1 MRRGPVSIVFSSA
14 TGANRLSDHGGVP
27 RAILASVVLI
37 AAGCGSTHASHVE
50 RHLVYVAGD
59 SPSTA
64 SVWIADVNGAHPRRL
79 GRGSVALLS
88 PDGRTVAVRRR
99 DGIYLVSTTGRHVR
113 RLTPRRLHP
122 QAWSPDGETLIAT
135 RPALL
140 AVLELDAI
148 DRRSGRV
155 RVIAGGSV
163 YGFDFSPSG
172 DELVYSLA
180 PVATGEGPCGDQ
192 FDLYVTKLAGGTP
205 SRLTHDGLSAFPVW
219 GPSGIAFSRFPG
231 GTSLE
236 DCSAPGIWTIDTD
249 GSHLRAVIPRAP
261 ESLAS
266 DGLYGLQ
273 PLAWLDGER
282 ILVGIR
288 TGAGNQGA
296 VLDTRSH
303 RLRPLGEFVDEA
315 SSDSRYA
322 VGGGGND
329 QVVHLAIVRLSDGR
343 RVFLRKDACCPDW
356 NR

>member
-1 MRRGPVSIVFSSA
+1 ME
-14 TGANRLSDHGGVP
+14 GVP
-27 RAILASVVLI
+27 RAIFAVVVLI
-37 AAGCGSTHASHVE
+37 VAVGCGSTHASDAE
-50 RHLVYVAGD
+50 RHLVYVAGE

-64 SVWIADVNGAHPRRL
+64 SVWIADEDGAHSRRL
-79 GRGSVALLS
+79 SRGSVALLS

-99 DGIYLVSTTGRHVR
+99 DGIYLLSSRDGHAR
-113 RLTPRRLHP
+113 RLTPRHLRP

-155 RVIAGGSV
+155 RAIASGSV
-163 YGFDFSPSG
+163 YGFDFSPDG
-172 DELVYSLA
+172 HELVYSRA

-205 SRLTHDGLSAFPVW
+205 SRLTHDGLAAFPIW
-219 GPSGIAFSRFPG
+219 DRSRIAFSRFPG
-231 GTSLE
+231 GTTIE

-249 GSHLRAVIPRAP
+249 GSHLQPVIPRAP

-273 PLAWLDGER
+273 PLAWLDDEH
-282 ILVGIR
+282 ILAGIR

-296 VLDTRSH
+296 VLDTRSRTLR
-303 RLRPLGEFVDEA
+303 RLDEFVDEA

-322 VGGGGND
+322 VGSGGND
-329 QVVHLAIVRLSDGR
+329 QVVHLAIIRLHDGR